1 MSSSIHGLTLGEVL
15 PYSLSIPITT
25 ISRQDKIWTASVLLR
40 FFLESF
46 TDQLVVI
53 ENRRP
58 SGLVGGYDI
67 INGILK
73 NPSSDFFE
81 NKTVD
86 EIMHTEFDVVDHDTR
101 MIELLQKWKQSRRA
115 FSIIVKNSDF
125 FAISIRTLLGMYP
138 FLDTA
143 LTIQDIPKKKIVY
156 YTNEQS
162 VRDVIILM
170 LQNKTRRLLLQD
182 TQSYIS
188 DRIIIE
194 HLSTSLNFLHDV
206 SGFLDMNSSIFVP
219 HTMKSVSD
227 NTTIQDLCRIIYTS
241 EHPYVSSGDQ
251 VFSPFDIV
259 GILERDDVYARTS
272 VLAGL
277 HSK

>member
-1 MSSSIHGLTLGEVL
+1 MHDLTLGEVL
-15 PYSLSIPITT
+15 PYSLSIPITS

-46 TDQLVVI
+46 TDQLVVM
-53 ENRRP
+53 ENKRP

-67 INGILK
+67 INGILE

-81 NKTVD
+81 NRIVD
-86 EIMHTEFDVVDHDTR
+86 EIMHTEFDIVDHNT
-101 MIELLQKWKQSRRA
+101 IIVELVQKWKQSRRA
-115 FSIIVKNSDF
+115 FSIITRNSDF
-125 FAISIRTLLGMYP
+125 SAISIRTLLGVYP

-143 LTIQDIPKKKIVY
+143 LTIRDIPKKKIVY

-162 VRDVIILM
+162 VRDIIILM

-182 TQSYIS
+182 TRSYIS

-194 HLSTSLNFLHDV
+194 HLATNLNFLRDV
-206 SGFLDMNSSIFVP
+206 NGFLDMNSSIFVP
-219 HTMKSVSD
+219 NTMKSIPD

-259 GILERDDVYARTS
+259 GILERDDVYAKT
-272 VLAGL
+272 VMPVGL
-277 HSK
+277 HTK